1 MCGIA
6 GYAGRNPPDATTLRR
21 MCDALVHRGP
31 DQDGYLLGDRV
42 ALGMRRLS
50 VIGVESGR
58 QPIYNE
64 DRTIAVVYNG
74 EVYNF
79 AELRAGLE
87 GRGHTFATATDTEC
101 IVHLYEEHGER
112 CVEHLRGMFA
122 FALWDERQQ
131 RLVLARDRV
140 GKKPL
145 LYRATPDGIWFASEL
160 KALLLDETMPRT
172 VDPLALHSYL
182 TYGYVP
188 APQCIVAGVRKLP
201 AAHTLSWHNG
211 IAEERR
217 YWRLQYEPKQ
227 QLQEPDAVEG
237 VRDLIRDATRIRL
250 VSERPLGAFLS
261 GGIDSSLVVA
271 AMAEGTAQPVKTFS
285 IGFED
290 ARYDER
296 SFARLVAERFATD
309 HEELV
314 VTPDIAALM
323 PRLTWHYDEP
333 FADSSA
339 VPTFLLAEMAR
350 RHVVVALNGDGGDE
364 SFGGYDRY
372 VAQRLAARI
381 NVGDSLARV
390 GRRAVAA
397 LPSGQHRSSMRRVK
411 RFLNFSLTPP
421 ATRYAEVVAAFTNAD
436 KAQLYSDEMQEAI
449 GGLDAYDLL
458 TGVFSD
464 SAATDP
470 ADAAM
475 DVDVQTYLPGDL
487 LVKVD
492 IATMANSLE
501 ARSPLLDHKLMEF
514 AASLPADMKIRGRT
528 SKWLLKQ
535 AGRGWIPDAV
545 LDRPK
550 MGFGVPVAAWLRNE
564 LRDLV
569 HDALTD
575 VTARSRPY
583 FEPAT
588 VDRLLDEHESGAD
601 HGAKLWTLLCFELW
615 HRAFVDH
622 RAVPPV
628 WEP

>member
-6 GYAGRNPPDATTLRR
+6 GYAGSNPPDAATLRR

-31 DQDGYLLGDRV
+31 DQDGYLLGDHV

-50 VIGVESGR
+50 IIGVESGR

-79 AELRAGLE
+79 TELRAELE
-87 GRGHTFATATDTEC
+87 GKGHRFATATDTEC

-122 FALWDERQQ
+122 FALWDERRQ
-131 RLVLARDRV
+131 RLLLARDRV

-160 KALLLDETMPRT
+160 KALLLDETMPRA

-227 QLQEPDAVEG
+227 RISEPEAVEA
-237 VRDLIRDATRIRL
+237 VRELIREATRIRL

-261 GGIDSSLVVA
+261 GGIDSSVVVA
-271 AMAEGTAQPVKTFS
+271 AMAEATSQPVKTFS

-296 SFARLVAERFATD
+296 SFARLVADRFSTD

-314 VTPDIAALM
+314 VTPDIAELM

-339 VPTFLLAEMAR
+339 VPSFSLAEMAR

-381 NVGDSLARV
+381 HVGDSVARV

-436 KAQLYSDEMQEAI
+436 KEQLYSDEMWEAI

-487 LVKVD
+487 LVKMD

-501 ARSPLLDHKLMEF
+501 ARSPLLDHKVMEF

-575 VTARSRPY
+575 VTARGRPY

-588 VDRLLDEHESGAD
+588 VDRLLEEHDSGAD

-615 HRAFVDH
+615 QRAFVDH
-622 RAVPPV
+622 LAVPPV